1 MAFIINPNF
10 TEMIN
15 YNQVNSLKIRS
26 FKNKKDGKRKY
37 QICAIFPTYQ
47 TVLNTY
53 ETKEAAIETMKSLF
67 VDLDGGSIQ

>member
-1 MAFIINPNF
+1 MNHNY
-10 TEMIN
+10 TEIIN

-53 ETKEAAIETMKSLF
+53 DTKEAVIEAMKNLFISLGG
-67 VDLDGGSIQ
+67 DLN